1 MGDCI
6 VYRNLVR
13 SMYIDGY
20 NLTYISSSMFMLYIN
35 YNILYFS
42 ARSKS
47 FFINKQTSSYRISK
61 WLTCMGLTYVFWQ
74 HGCCN
79 RRISPKSKQFNTT
92 TWGIFQTRVHAAF
105 MVNILCVWG
114 QNILNVMSIYKAD
127 VTSRYVNSIYIDLT
141 VYSSEL
147 LDKPS
152 KLLPY
157 IVQQINLCHAIT
169 AV

>member
-1 MGDCI
+1 
-6 VYRNLVR
+6 
-13 SMYIDGY
+13 
-20 NLTYISSSMFMLYIN
+20 
-35 YNILYFS
+35 
-42 ARSKS
+42 
-47 FFINKQTSSYRISK
+47 
-61 WLTCMGLTYVFWQ
+61 
-74 HGCCN
+74 
-79 RRISPKSKQFNTT
+79 
-92 TWGIFQTRVHAAF
+92 